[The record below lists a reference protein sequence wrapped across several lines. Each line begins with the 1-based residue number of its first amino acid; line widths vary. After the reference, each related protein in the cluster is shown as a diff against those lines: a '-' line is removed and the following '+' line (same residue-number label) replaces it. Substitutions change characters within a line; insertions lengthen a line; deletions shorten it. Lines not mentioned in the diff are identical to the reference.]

1 MSLDTARVIW
11 SEGLFLRP
19 HHFQQLE
26 RHFESLL
33 DGRLG
38 LAATAQYGFLNL
50 QIDRA
55 LLLQGKLHLAAG
67 TGLFPDR
74 TPFEL
79 ASADCLLKPFDV
91 PEGTRDQVVCLSAV
105 LRRQGVKTVALDGV
119 EVPRESAVGSEI
131 GSGNG
136 RGHRSAPTRTRYS
149 AVDAKVADNIVG
161 FDGEAELKVGALN
174 LSIGLL
180 EGLDGALTS
189 LPIARV
195 IERRADGSV
204 LLDENFVPPLLD
216 IAAHPRTRSWLDEL
230 HGLIRQR
237 ADALA
242 GRMGSATTNGVGDT
256 TDFLLLLM
264 CNRCEP
270 LLAQLRQTTPL
281 HPLQLFHELLKLA
294 GECATFGREG
304 RRPPELPVY
313 KHLALADCFEP
324 VVEEIRRAMTAVLD
338 QNAVRIPLRDVGNGL
353 FRADVPDPRLI
364 TAGFFVLAAA
374 SQWPAERLRSAIPA
388 QVKIGPTDKLRDLV
402 MLNLPGIK
410 LDALQY
416 PPRQIPF
423 HANFCYFQLEAS
435 DPLWAPIEIS
445 RSMGLYVAGEPPA
458 LEMQLW
464 AIRA

>member
-33 DGRLG
+33 DGRLSH
-38 LAATAQYGFLNL
+38 AATAQFGFLNL

-55 LLLQGKLHLAAG
+55 MLLQGKLHLATAV
-67 TGLFPDR
+67 GLFPDR
-74 TPFEL
+74 TPFEVAGAACRL
-79 ASADCLLKPFDV
+79 RPFDV
-91 PEGTRDQVVCLSAV
+91 PEGTRDQIVCLSAV
-105 LRRQGVKTVALDGV
+105 LRRHGVKTVALDET
-119 EVPRESAVGSEI
+119 EVPHGSGVGSEN
-131 GSGNG
+131 SKGN
-136 RGHRSAPTRTRYS
+136 RSAAARTRYT

-161 FDGEAELKVGALN
+161 FDGEAELKVAALN

-180 EGLDGALTS
+180 DGLDGALTS

-195 IERRADGSV
+195 VERRADGSV
-204 LLDENFVPPLLD
+204 LLDETFLPPLLD

-230 HGLIRQR
+230 HGLIHQR

-242 GRMGSATTNGVGDT
+242 GRMGSAATSGVGDT
-256 TDFLLLLM
+256 TDFLLLLA

-281 HPLQLFHELLKLA
+281 HPMQLFHELVKLA
-294 GECATFGREG
+294 GECATFSRES

-338 QNAVRIPLRDVGNGL
+338 QTAVRIPLRDVGNGL

-364 TAGFFVLAAA
+364 TTAFFVLAAA

-423 HANFCYFQLEAS
+423 HANFCYFQLDAS

-445 RSMGLYVAGEPPA
+445 RAMGLYVAGEPPA

-464 AIRA
+464 AIRT

>member
-1 MSLDTARVIW
+1 MPLNTARVIW

-33 DGRLG
+33 DARLSH
-38 LAATAQYGFLNL
+38 ATTAQYGFLNL

-55 LLLQGKLHLAAG
+55 LLLQGKLDLNIG
-67 TGLFPDR
+67 VGLFPDG
-74 TPFEL
+74 TPFD
-79 ASADCLLKPFDV
+79 ATDAACLLTPFDV
-91 PEGTRDQVVCLSAV
+91 PEGTRDQLVCLSAV
-105 LRRQGVKTVALDGV
+105 LRRNGVKTVALNLN
-119 EVPRESAVGSEI
+119 ERSNESANGS
-131 GSGNG
+131 S
-136 RGHRSAPTRTRYS
+136 PVRTRY
-149 AVDAKVADNIVG
+149 AGVDAVVLDSVVG
-161 FDGEAELKVGALN
+161 FDAEAELKVGALN
-174 LSIGLL
+174 LSVGLMD
-180 EGLDGALTS
+180 GIDGALTS

-204 LLDENFVPPLLD
+204 LLDEAFVPPLLD
-216 IAAHPRTRSWLDEL
+216 IAAHPRTRAWLDEL
-230 HGLIRQR
+230 HGLIKQR

-242 GRMGSATTNGVGDT
+242 GRMGSAQTSGVGDT
-256 TDFLLLLM
+256 TDFLLLLL

-270 LLAQLRQTTPL
+270 LLAQLRQTVPL
-281 HPLQLFHELLKLA
+281 HPLALFHELLKLA

-313 KHLALADCFEP
+313 RHLALAECFEP
-324 VVEEIRRAMTAVLD
+324 VVDEIRRAMTAVLD
-338 QNAVRIPLRDVGNGL
+338 QTAVRIALRDVGNGL

-364 TAGFFVLAAA
+364 TNGFFVLAAS
-374 SQWPAERLRSAIPA
+374 SQWPSERLRSAIPT

-423 HANFCYFQLEAS
+423 HANFCYFQLEAG

-445 RSMGLYVAGEPPA
+445 RAMGLYVAGEPPG
-458 LEMQLW
+458 LELQLW
-464 AIRA
+464 AIRTSGT